1 MHSVDSYICLEFC
14 TIEMVDYW
22 YILFLW
28 TGCYSFWV
36 KEYYYLTNNYALPP
50 CKSEQKT
57 APASPVPL
65 LSEFK
70 PEKIRMLHKFDWRLF
85 CVYFR
90 STRRSLKLVLWPTS
104 TRTVQFKVRMHV
116 SIAIHRLRKSSGKP
130 TKRIY
135 CEHTNG
141 KKKEK
146 RQAKSDGIPLALHNR
161 KRSYSRICMQF

>member
-1 MHSVDSYICLEFC
+1 ML
-14 TIEMVDYW
+14 
-22 YILFLW
+22 
-28 TGCYSFWV
+28 
-36 KEYYYLTNNYALPP
+36 YLHASP
-50 CKSEQKT
+50 EQKT

-104 TRTVQFKVRMHV
+104 TRTVLFKVRMHV

-141 KKKEK
+141 KKKKNDNNLE
-146 RQAKSDGIPLALHNR
+146 AKSDGIPLALHNR
-161 KRSYSRICMQF
+161 KRSHSRICMQF